1 MSKKRSGSPQEALKV
16 MARLPALLLIVL
28 LCGFR
33 SAVPLR
39 EHVVPYDPAE
49 IAWAQ
54 SEGTGRID
62 GIVTWKLDKTWPCH
76 EVTLFA
82 RSAYA
87 DETFMAMYGNLDYAR
102 FHAMQLKGAFRS
114 VDQRFR
120 RDARTVQCSAE
131 GRFVFDRLPAGT
143 YYISIPFIGD
153 IVILR
158 LGTFRRSLQE
168 YVFKRVVVA
177 DGETINIDLRDR

>member
-1 MSKKRSGSPQEALKV
+1 
-16 MARLPALLLIVL
+16 
-28 LCGFR
+28 
-33 SAVPLR
+33 LR

-49 IAWAQ
+49 IIWAQ

-62 GIVTWKLDKTWPCH
+62 GIATWKLDKIWPCR

-102 FHAMQLKGAFRS
+102 FHAMQLRGAFRS
-114 VDQRFR
+114 TDERFR
-120 RDARTVQCSAE
+120 KDARRAQCDSD
-131 GRFVFDRLPAGT
+131 GGFVFSHLPAGT

-153 IVILR
+153 IVVSR

-168 YVFKRVVVA
+168 YVFKRVVVT
-177 DGETINIDLRDR
+177 DGETVNIDLRDR